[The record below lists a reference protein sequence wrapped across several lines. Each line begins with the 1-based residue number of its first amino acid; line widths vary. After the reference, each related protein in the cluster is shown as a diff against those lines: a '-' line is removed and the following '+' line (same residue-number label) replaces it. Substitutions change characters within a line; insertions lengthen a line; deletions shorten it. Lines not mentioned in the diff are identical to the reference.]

1 MIRRRPAMLW
11 KQLLSLLLMA
21 ALLPGFALAETRV
34 PYGELPADVRALYE
48 AEVISARDNARAR
61 APGNAQF
68 QARARG
74 DFHGYTDSRAKNSL
88 RVSYEVSDSIVQEG
102 EKVSFVVS
110 MSCEYPPMLYLLG
123 GLAFDENFVQT
134 GDLASGNPEGVLL
147 GADVT
152 DYTLRV
158 SYTPRAAGYFNF
170 ILVVKDGN
178 GNAVTVTTNTV
189 QVYEGDEPLFN
200 NVGADGSLALSMNL
214 DRSTLDVGTDVT
226 VNVSLT
232 AEDDPVKYRGVWTLK
247 DDAGNLLDAAE
258 TTEEVVT
265 DGKQVQRSFTYR
277 PLQAGKL
284 QFVITASDS
293 AGNQIKNNTPVLT
306 VADGFWFTARMDR
319 LSALPVG
326 ERVTADYAVHGHD
339 CGGVSYYTGWE
350 CYSAEGVLLASQA
363 DIVENR
369 SGQSA
374 YQPRV
379 GQNIEFYAGATC
391 EHFPGEYP
399 ARAFLTLVDG
409 LAVELTPTA
418 SAVRY
423 GSSIGLRYSILGGF
437 APYQQIVVKGYTR
450 SAGSP
455 AAHCFLNETVT
466 AAEGTLSGT
475 PQMGDEVWFEVQVVE
490 SDGHSSTW
498 TSAKI
503 PLTGAPTAPAG
514 DANGDGAANAADGL
528 LILQYAAGWPV
539 TLNMTDADADGS
551 GSVDLND
558 ALLLL
563 RHGAGENVPLQ
574 SSRTESFHQEREVL
588 YL

>member
-1 MIRRRPAMLW
+1 MIFRKPALLW

-21 ALLPGFALAETRV
+21 LLPTLAFAETRV
-34 PYGELPADVRALYE
+34 PYGELPADLRALYE

-74 DFHGYTDSRAKNSL
+74 DFHGYTGSKAKNSL
-88 RVSYEVSDSIVQEG
+88 RVSYEVSDSIVQVG

-110 MSCEYPPMLYLLG
+110 MKCEYPPMLYLLG

-178 GNAVTVTTNTV
+178 GNAVTITTNTV
-189 QVYEGDEPLFN
+189 QVYEGEEPLFN
-200 NVGADGSLALSMNL
+200 NVGTDGSLALRMDL
-214 DRSTLDVGTDVT
+214 DRSTLDVGTVVT
-226 VNVSLT
+226 ASVSLT
-232 AEDDPVKYRGVWTLK
+232 AKDDPIRYRGVWTLK

-265 DGKQVQRSFTYR
+265 DGQQVQRSFAYR

-284 QFVITASDS
+284 QFVITASDG

-306 VADGFWFTARMDR
+306 VADGFWFTARLDR
-319 LSALPVG
+319 ASVLPVG

-339 CGGVSYYTGWE
+339 CGSVSYYTGWE
-350 CYSAEGVLLASQA
+350 CYSAEGVLLASEA
-363 DIVENR
+363 ATVANR
-369 SGQSA
+369 SGQST
-374 YQPRV
+374 YMPRV
-379 GQNIEFYAGATC
+379 GQKVEFYAGATC

-399 ARAFLTLVDG
+399 ARAILTLVDG
-409 LAVELTPTA
+409 LTVELVPTA
-418 SAVRY
+418 SAVPC
-423 GSSIGLRYSILGGF
+423 GSAIGLRYSIAGGF
-437 APYQQIVVKGYTR
+437 APYQRITVKGYAR
-450 SAGSP
+450 DAGN
-455 AAHCFLNETVT
+455 ALHCFLNENVT

-475 PQMGDEVWFEVQVVE
+475 PQLGHEVYFEVQVVE
-490 SDGHSSTW
+490 SDGHTSTW
-498 TSAKI
+498 ASAAI
-503 PLTGAPTAPAG
+503 PLTDAPAAPAG
-514 DANGDGAANAADGL
+514 DANGDGAVNAADGL
-528 LILQYAAGWPV
+528 LLLQYVAGWPV
-539 TLNMTDADADGS
+539 NVNLTNADVDGS
-551 GSVDLND
+551 GSVDLSD

-563 RHGAGENVPLQ
+563 RHAAGETVTLQ
-574 SSRTESFHQEREVL
+574 
-588 YL
+588 